1 MRRCA
6 LRWGEAGSDGWLDGA
21 RRLDSP
27 NHDLRPSG
35 VPVDLLVVHH
45 ISLPPGRFSGDA
57 VQRLF
62 TNRLDCDAHP
72 FFAQLRGLRVSTHF
86 LLRRRGELLQFV
98 DCDARAW
105 HAGVSS
111 FQGRACCNDF
121 SVGIEL
127 EGDGSTR
134 FTRAQYRRLAR
145 LTAALC
151 ARYPLRW
158 VAGHSDIAPG
168 RKTDP
173 GPHFDWQQYL
183 DSVQACGL
191 SRPFTD

>member
-1 MRRCA
+1 MKRRA
-6 LRWGEAGSDGWLDGA
+6 LGWRAAGAGGWLDGA
-21 RRLDSP
+21 CRLQSP
-27 NHDLRPSG
+27 NHDLRPPG
-35 VPVDLLVVHH
+35 IAVDLLVVHH

-62 TNRLDCDAHP
+62 TNRLDFDSHP

-111 FQGRACCNDF
+111 FRDRERCNDF
-121 SVGIEL
+121 SVGVEL
-127 EGDGSTR
+127 EGDGDTR
-134 FTRAQYRRLAR
+134 FTQAQYRRLAQ

-173 GPHFDWQQYL
+173 GAHFDWQRYL
-183 DSVQACGL
+183 VSVQACGL